1 MIAVFKDH
9 FSGHAS
15 KYAAFRPVYP
25 RALVDFLADLAPATE
40 VALDVGC
47 GTGQLSTLLTARF
60 GRVVATDASAKQIAE
75 AEPADRVEYRVAPC
89 EASGLP
95 DASVDLLT
103 VAQAAHWFD
112 LDRFYAEARR
122 VLRPGGVL
130 ALICYMHPDV
140 TGPVRDVFLHFYEP
154 VCGPYWPPERR
165 MIEDGYRSLAFP
177 FEELPAPTMD
187 LVADWTL
194 DDLLGYVDT
203 WSAVRALE
211 KARGREP
218 YERFVEAMYSA
229 DPDPARRRR
238 VSWPLAMRVGRKR
251 AAG

>member
-1 MIAVFKDH
+1 MTPFKDH
-9 FSGHAS
+9 FSSHAS
-15 KYAAFRPVYP
+15 KYAAHRPVYP
-25 RALVDFLADLAPATE
+25 SELVDHLADLAPATD

-47 GTGQLSTLLTARF
+47 GTGQLSTLLAARF
-60 GRVVATDASAKQIAE
+60 RRVVATDASARQIAE

-112 LDRFYAEARR
+112 LDRFYVEARR
-122 VLRPGGVL
+122 VLRPGGVI

-140 TGPVRDVFLHFYEP
+140 TGAVRDVFLHFYEP
-154 VCGPYWPPERR
+154 VCGPFWPPERR

-177 FEELPAPTMD
+177 FEELPAPPMD

-211 KARGREP
+211 KASGREP
-218 YERFVEAMYSA
+218 YERFVEAMRQA
-229 DPDPARRRR
+229 DPDPVRRRR